1 MKFFAP
7 IVRCERANTTT
18 EQQIEEYLQEGMSTT
33 WNSAGE
39 TDSAYFGFVP
49 TWNSSGILTAV
60 WRPRQQT
67 PAKPLNQLWLTFM
80 RPRIN
85 ENGTRVKERHY
96 QICRPYNA
104 SYNLNVSQYHGVQNV
119 TGNYTVGNV
128 VTFPV
133 DGLNAISD
141 MPQHA
146 YTAFMWVLSD
156 QLVGKMAWYA
166 EPNATVTN
174 SSETSSIRGASQFGV
189 IDSPISRTS
198 LLGSLDLDAFFEL
211 DEEKGLYQDQNT
223 SQIFNLSDQR
233 LKDKALARNRT
244 LDVLIEELSFNTTVS
259 LLHNALL
266 TNLTNTLVRL
276 TTDVNR
282 YSYKAYGL
290 FIPYAL
296 ANFFTFIC
304 VLVGVWS
311 YIHDDVLPDKKIQEI
326 IYAARPELRQGSKRW
341 SVVEVDG
348 LRSSITFKV
357 MQDDAASANEERAER
372 TANLAL
378 QQYWWLLEA

>member
-1 MKFFAP
+1 MVLRSLLLPPFFTPATLFIYGSTAVNETVAAMPYPNIAIPSQSHRYSYSPPVRGGTRQFVDDQSRVFTGPRTQFNLVATATSSLGEILPADLPYNNSAYTMKFFAP

-80 RPRIN
+80 RPRLN

-174 SSETSSIRGASQFGV
+174 SSETSSIHDASQFGV

-266 TNLTNTLVRL
+266 T
-276 TTDVNR
+276 
-282 YSYKAYGL
+282 
-290 FIPYAL
+290 
-296 ANFFTFIC
+296 
-304 VLVGVWS
+304 
-311 YIHDDVLPDKKIQEI
+311 
-326 IYAARPELRQGSKRW
+326 
-341 SVVEVDG
+341 
-348 LRSSITFKV
+348 
-357 MQDDAASANEERAER
+357 
-372 TANLAL
+372 
-378 QQYWWLLEA
+378 